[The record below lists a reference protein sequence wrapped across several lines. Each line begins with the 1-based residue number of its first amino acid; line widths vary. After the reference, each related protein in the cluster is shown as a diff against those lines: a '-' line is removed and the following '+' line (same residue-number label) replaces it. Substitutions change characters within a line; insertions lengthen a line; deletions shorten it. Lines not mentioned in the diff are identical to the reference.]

1 MKFPSALNTD
11 FPTRYTLLGGFFL
24 MIFIIILPLFYYTNN
39 AALQASSLNR
49 FQLEVA
55 NKAATLDYFLLERKY
70 DIRAL
75 ADSQEIKTYFK
86 NRAMGMSEEYGLKVS
101 IFSISQSLQKTYRE
115 KTIDNKAIYSRI
127 DFLDG
132 DGTQLLL
139 VTSAVSTE
147 SQSSKSLLLK
157 QKKGDL
163 SREPQVVIEDT
174 NNHHEISLIAPCILN
189 KEICG
194 WIVARINTATLYN
207 HFLSHSTLSSSTVFT
222 LTLAD
227 GTPLKLFAK
236 STPDSQ
242 WLRNKKTISTLNT
255 PVRVSVD
262 LPGKSS
268 LKVLFMRV
276 QLLPNL
282 LYLSGYVQ
290 QNKILGNIN
299 SIEFLTG
306 AAAMVFI
313 LLFGLFWSIQ
323 TRMKHLLL
331 KTRLDESTIQ
341 KRELTKKN
349 LQLKEEITK
358 RENAEKSLIENE
370 KRYRKLFE
378 SSSDAIVIMKGA
390 RIIACNQQTVELFKL
405 HRDKILIQSLY
416 DFCPEKQPDGT
427 SSKRTILKKI
437 QQTLKHPQLFE
448 WTLQTENTW
457 LIDAEITMTPIILK
471 SDTLI
476 QVLIRDITEKKQT
489 QEILIQ
495 TEKMM
500 AVGGLAAGMA
510 HEINNPLG
518 IILQACQNTTR
529 RLSPDL
535 KKNHEA
541 AASLNLDLELL
552 QKYLQKRK
560 ILTYLE
566 SIHSAGERAAQI
578 VKSMLDF
585 GRSSKTT
592 NTEFCDIN
600 ALLDETL
607 KIAESDYNLK
617 KKYDFKKITISRQ
630 YGAIE
635 KIICAKTEISQVF
648 LNIIKNAAQ
657 AMGTGTFSG
666 KTPEIT
672 IYTAPEPDGIIITIS
687 DNGPGISQKIQ
698 KSIFEPFFTTKP
710 AGEGTG
716 LGLSVSYFIITAHHS
731 GRIEVDS
738 TPGQGTT
745 FTIRLPINK
754 VRKSN

>member
-147 SQSSKSLLLK
+147 SQSSQSLLLK

-163 SREPQVVIEDT
+163 SGEPQVVIEDT
-174 NNHHEISLIAPCILN
+174 NNQHEIDLIAPCILN

-194 WIVARINTATLYN
+194 WIVARLDSETLYN
-207 HFLSHSTLSSSTVFT
+207 HFLSHSARRSSTVFS
-222 LTLAD
+222 LTQSD

-657 AMGTGTFSG
+657 AIGTGTFSG

>member
-1 MKFPSALNTD
+1 
-11 FPTRYTLLGGFFL
+11 

>member
-1 MKFPSALNTD
+1 
-11 FPTRYTLLGGFFL
+11 

-147 SQSSKSLLLK
+147 SQSSQSLLLK

-163 SREPQVVIEDT
+163 SGEPQVVIEDT
-174 NNHHEISLIAPCILN
+174 NNQHEIDLIAPCILN

-194 WIVARINTATLYN
+194 WIVARLDSETLYN
-207 HFLSHSTLSSSTVFT
+207 HFLSHSARRSSTVFT
-222 LTLAD
+222 LTQSD

-657 AMGTGTFSG
+657 AIGTGTFSG

>member
-1 MKFPSALNTD
+1 
-11 FPTRYTLLGGFFL
+11 

-147 SQSSKSLLLK
+147 SQSSQSLLLK

-163 SREPQVVIEDT
+163 SGEPQVVIEDT
-174 NNHHEISLIAPCILN
+174 NNQHEIDLIAPCILN

-194 WIVARINTATLYN
+194 WIVARLDSETLYN
-207 HFLSHSTLSSSTVFT
+207 HFLSHSARRSSTVFS
-222 LTLAD
+222 LTQSD

-657 AMGTGTFSG
+657 AIGTGTFSG

>member
-147 SQSSKSLLLK
+147 SQSSQSLLLK

-163 SREPQVVIEDT
+163 SGEPQVVIEDT
-174 NNHHEISLIAPCILN
+174 NNQHEIDLIAPCILN

-194 WIVARINTATLYN
+194 WIVARLDSETLYN
-207 HFLSHSTLSSSTVFT
+207 HFLSHSARRSSTVFS
-222 LTLAD
+222 LTQSD

-437 QQTLKHPQLFE
+437 QQALKHPQLFE

-529 RLSPDL
+529 RLSPNL

-552 QKYLQKRK
+552 QKYLQ
-560 ILTYLE
+560 
-566 SIHSAGERAAQI
+566 
-578 VKSMLDF
+578 
-585 GRSSKTT
+585 
-592 NTEFCDIN
+592 
-600 ALLDETL
+600 
-607 KIAESDYNLK
+607 
-617 KKYDFKKITISRQ
+617 
-630 YGAIE
+630 
-635 KIICAKTEISQVF
+635 
-648 LNIIKNAAQ
+648 
-657 AMGTGTFSG
+657 
-666 KTPEIT
+666 
-672 IYTAPEPDGIIITIS
+672 
-687 DNGPGISQKIQ
+687 
-698 KSIFEPFFTTKP
+698 
-710 AGEGTG
+710 
-716 LGLSVSYFIITAHHS
+716 
-731 GRIEVDS
+731 
-738 TPGQGTT
+738 
-745 FTIRLPINK
+745 
-754 VRKSN
+754 